1 MYDSF
6 FKPTSDP
13 KIIHFF
19 ITQSEKHTS
28 AKFVRFK
35 SLYKV
40 YILGSPAAVVWEVP
54 WGHWVF
60 FEHGLCS
67 SISSLKKNASRD
79 NQRQLYA
86 SVSIATCPC
95 LSFPAR
101 LTEVSFPPFVCV
113 RLSNICLL
121 ICLLIYFRLCGWR
134 VCCSKK
140 RKKRKRKEI
149 SHNLT
154 DNPDRS
160 FAKTNHFLD
169 LATADCSSR

>member
-1 MYDSF
+1 M
-6 FKPTSDP
+6 
-13 KIIHFF
+13 
-19 ITQSEKHTS
+19 QNLCGL
-28 AKFVRFK
+28 R
-35 SLYKV
+35 V
-40 YILGSPAAVVWEVP
+40 YIKFIF
-54 WGHWVF
+54 WGPQQQWFGKSHGATGF

-79 NQRQLYA
+79 NQRQLSA
-86 SVSIATCPC
+86 SVFIATCPC

-140 RKKRKRKEI
+140 RKKKKKKKKRNQ
-149 SHNLT
+149 S
-154 DNPDRS
+154 
-160 FAKTNHFLD
+160 
-169 LATADCSSR
+169 

>member
-40 YILGSPAAVVWEVP
+40 YILGSQQQWFGKSHGAT
-54 WGHWVF
+54 GFF
-60 FEHGLCS
+60 FEHGFCS

-113 RLSNICLL
+113 RLSIICLL
-121 ICLLIYFRLCGWR
+121 ICL
-134 VCCSKK
+134 
-140 RKKRKRKEI
+140 
-149 SHNLT
+149 
-154 DNPDRS
+154 
-160 FAKTNHFLD
+160 
-169 LATADCSSR
+169 